1 MIRQIVQYIIKLF
14 KLKKGE
20 LMQTEKRK
28 VTYWG
33 GYWNSEN
40 RFEFRLEDFFCEEEV
55 CPFCIKALAQYKQY
69 NVVLNENYLFGPDV
83 SIWDFS
89 INDLSCFWIWETDT
103 WRSRI
108 KVNGNSS
115 SLKRETLEKIMQ
127 DLCDM
132 LNMLIENGE
141 LAPVQE
147 QGSND

>member
-1 MIRQIVQYIIKLF
+1 MIRQIVQYIIKPF

-33 GYWNSEN
+33 GYWDSEK
-40 RFEFRLEDFFCEEEV
+40 RFEFRLEGFSCKEEV
-55 CPFCIKALAQYKQY
+55 CPFCIKALARYKHY
-69 NVVLNENYLFGPDV
+69 NVVVNEDYLLGPDV
-83 SIWDFS
+83 SIWDFT

-108 KVNGNSS
+108 KVNGNPS

-127 DLCDM
+127 DLCDI
-132 LNMLIENGE
+132 LNMLMLEENI
-141 LAPVQE
+141 
-147 QGSND
+147 